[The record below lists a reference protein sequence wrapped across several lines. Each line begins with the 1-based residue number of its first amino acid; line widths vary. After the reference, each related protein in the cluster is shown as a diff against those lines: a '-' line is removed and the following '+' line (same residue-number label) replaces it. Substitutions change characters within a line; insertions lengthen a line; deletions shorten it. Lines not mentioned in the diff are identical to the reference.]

1 VIRSESAPSDRAIQL
16 ADLAKWLRLTP
27 LQTDFALAL
36 AADPKGNQTSSAVAA
51 GASAKSAHVWA
62 SRTLRLA
69 KVQRFLVKVGKAVQ
83 EEAWRR
89 SLADPVVVHVEEA
102 IMESSRLSTSSAF
115 AHCPS

>member
-16 ADLAKWLRLTP
+16 ADLAKRLRLTP

-36 AADPKGNQTSSAVAA
+36 AADPKGNQTSSAVTA

-62 SRTLRLA
+62 CRTLRLA

-83 EEAWRR
+83 ERLGGGRLRTR
-89 SLADPVVVHVEEA
+89 SLYTSKKP
-102 IMESSRLSTSSAF
+102 SWSRVG
-115 AHCPS
+115 